1 MGVDNGSWYSEP
13 GNEDIP
19 ITAFALWGL
28 IHTSMT
34 SAKVNAPLVPEFYR
48 VAERNH
54 WQFFE
59 GVPSSFHVSP

>member
-1 MGVDNGSWYSEP
+1 MGVDIGSWYSDP
-13 GNEDIP
+13 GNEDIH
-19 ITAFALWGL
+19 IAAFALWGL

-54 WQFFE
+54 
-59 GVPSSFHVSP
+59 